1 MAAQKSIAKGAG
13 THRAASPGKAADHP
27 RRAQKSRSSAKSR
40 TRRPKSGREP
50 PRGARL
56 YEQRADLLET
66 LSSRLSLVETA
77 SLALQK
83 FEEDA
88 GIGGVCA
95 SLEHAVRMLAEAH
108 EQVEHYLLG
117 RPLKQDPRTPSR
129 RK

>member
-13 THRAASPGKAADHP
+13 PHRAASQRKAADHS
-27 RRAQKSRSSAKSR
+27 RRANKSRSSAKSR
-40 TRRPKSGREP
+40 TRRPK
-50 PRGARL
+50 PRRGSQRGDQA
-56 YEQRADLLET
+56 YERRAELLET

-117 RPLKQDPRTPSR
+117 RPLKRGPKTSSR